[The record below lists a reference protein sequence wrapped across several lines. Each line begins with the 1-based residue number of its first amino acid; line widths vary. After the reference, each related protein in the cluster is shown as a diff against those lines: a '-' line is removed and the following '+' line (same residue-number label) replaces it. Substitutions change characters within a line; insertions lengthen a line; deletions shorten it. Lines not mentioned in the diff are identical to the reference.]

1 MASSAGGSRVL
12 IGNTEID
19 FDTLNKLDWGEDTDY
34 LFNQPGL
41 KWDERDCRGAKARR
55 LLARFLK
62 KKLIYRIETLIG
74 PSQKISH
81 DGRECL
87 ASVHDVYEWQ
97 FTRDYPGFPQDAM
110 SHWSLKQIR
119 ECNNAL
125 ENGDLSLVDA
135 RPSNLWG
142 NKQDRED
149 RKRLVNIAEAA
160 FTQYIAG
167 ETGGSKF
174 QFKDVLMGNIGN
186 QAFGLPGWRW
196 IFPDLGLLT
205 SFPPRKNKFWA
216 WSNDEILH
224 ALQALLTKSLKLER
238 IHSKSDPAAEAQT
251 LQESQRLQ
259 QALLEATRNRPIF
272 SLDPEQRYP
281 PRPEFGH
288 DYDDLVNPD
297 SEMAYFSERPS
308 PPLLKAPAT
317 KALVNSSSINANMAI
332 PEPASGIIAAEESLG
347 LNGTPKIAS
356 SATNTHGLDDLI
368 TQLSERAQKWE
379 ADRERLQNYEKREND
394 LIAQIAEKST
404 RVTELEAALKRIK
417 DLGEPFSSHS
427 GSGSGTDNFSAR
439 PANAESAL
447 DAMETFYIGQLADLN
462 AQNEEL
468 MEVIADQEA
477 QVKEAVS
484 IRQRN
489 RALEK
494 EIAEKTLEASSAFKA
509 LAGFG
514 TASGSA
520 NSILNGRGP
529 NSTSKPPNND
539 GNNPSGR
546 PPPSQYQPFPGPP
559 AAMLPASNAKMVP
572 RCDRCRTA
580 QYTCQGKKPCTRCQ
594 NDRRACTFNMEEAS
608 SALVS
613 PQQSARELDIRET
626 TALTKT
632 FSADAAQFWR
642 ATPGNTPPGQDR
654 PQGQYPPKPTEYD
667 SQFASAQRHERL
679 FMNSPAYSHT
689 QIRKTIDGL
698 QGGSSSDIARLG
710 GYKSIYSTDK

>member
-1 MASSAGGSRVL
+1 MASPAGGSRVL
-12 IGNTEID
+12 IGDTEID
-19 FDTLNKLDWGEDTDY
+19 FDTLNKLEWGEDTDH

-41 KWDERDCRGAKARR
+41 KWDQQDHRGERARR
-55 LLARFLK
+55 LLAKFLEQ
-62 KKLIYRIETLIG
+62 KLIYRIETLIDH
-74 PSQKISH
+74 SQKISY
-81 DGRECL
+81 DGRDCL

-110 SHWSLKQIR
+110 YDWSLKQIR

-135 RPSNLWG
+135 RPSKLWG
-142 NKQDRED
+142 ERERED
-149 RKRLVNIAEAA
+149 RKRLVDIAEAA

-167 ETGGSKF
+167 ETGSSKF
-174 QFKDVLMGNIGN
+174 HFKDVLMGNIGN

-205 SFPPRKNKFWA
+205 SFPPQKNSFGA

-259 QALLEATRNRPIF
+259 QALLEATRNRPMF
-272 SLDPEQRYP
+272 SLDPEHRYP

-288 DYDDLVNPD
+288 DYDDPVSPD
-297 SEMAYFSERPS
+297 SEMAYFTERTS

-317 KALVNSSSINANMAI
+317 KALVNSSSINANMAV
-332 PEPASGIIAAEESLG
+332 PEPASGIITAEESLG

-356 SATNTHGLDDLI
+356 AATNTHGLDDLI
-368 TQLSERAQKWE
+368 TLLSERAQKWE

-394 LIAQIAEKST
+394 LVAQIAVKST
-404 RVTELEAALKRIK
+404 RVAELEAALKRIK

-427 GSGSGTDNFSAR
+427 GSGSGTDNFFVR

-447 DAMETFYIGQLADLN
+447 DAMETFYTGQLADLN

-468 MEVIADQEA
+468 MEVIADQEI

-494 EIAEKTLEASSAFKA
+494 ELAEKTLEASSALKA
-509 LAGFG
+509 LARFA

-529 NSTSKPPNND
+529 NGTSKPPNTG
-539 GNNPSGR
+539 GNYPSGR

-559 AAMLPASNAKMVP
+559 VAMLPASNAKMDP
-572 RCDRCRTA
+572 RCDRCCKA
-580 QYTCQGKKPCTRCQ
+580 QYTCQGKPCTRCQ
-594 NDRRACTFNMEEAS
+594 TDKQACTFNMEEAS
-608 SALVS
+608 SVFVS

-632 FSADAAQFWR
+632 FSADAAWIWR
-642 ATPGNTPPGQDR
+642 ATPDNTLP
-654 PQGQYPPKPTEYD
+654 GQYPPKPTEYD
-667 SQFASAQRHERL
+667 SQFASSQRQERL
-679 FMNSPAYSHT
+679 FMNGPAYSLAP
-689 QIRKTIDGL
+689 IRKTIDGL
-698 QGGSSSDIARLG
+698 PGGSSGDIARQG
-710 GYKSIYSTDK
+710 GYKSIYSTDN